1 MFYRPDKKSVCADVI
16 PFYKDNE
23 FKLFYLKDYR
33 DLENVGE
40 GCDWNLL
47 TTKDLV
53 HFTEHGTVLKR
64 GKKNEQDLY
73 VYTGSII
80 EKNGLFYIF
89 YTGHNPHFFD
99 EGKPVQCVLL
109 ATSKDLIHWEKQKE
123 FVYKP
128 DFHYLE
134 QNDFRDP
141 FVFKDEEKD
150 EYVMILTSRLKN
162 DAPIEHRG
170 LLLKATS
177 KDLIHWEMEEEPFYA
192 PHAYYAHECPDIFKI
207 GEWYYLIF
215 SEFCD
220 RYVTTYRMAKSLKG
234 PWITPKHNTFDGHCF
249 YAAKSVSDGK
259 RRILFG
265 WNPIKNNENDDEFWQ
280 WGGSIIPHEIYQNDD
295 FTLSVRCPQEIK
307 DSFSKKVEFSLRPL
321 DEDVQ
326 VFENKICFSN
336 ENRNLVKIGKVPFR
350 TKIEFDVTLRK
361 KTGDFGVYLYEE
373 DHYNKYY
380 KLRFD
385 LEYDRMI
392 IDIWPRYN
400 RAIYGQIE
408 VERPCKLLENET
420 NHVMLIIEE
429 TILEVYVNDKV
440 AMSMRL
446 FKAEG
451 EVSFY
456 SQATICEIK
465 NINIYEG

>member
-40 GCDWNLL
+40 GCDWNLV

-53 HFTEHGTVLKR
+53 HFVEHGTVLPR
-64 GKKNEQDLY
+64 GNINEQDLY

-80 EKNGLFYIF
+80 EKDGLFFIF
-89 YTGHNPHFFD
+89 YTGHNPHFID
-99 EGKPVQCVLL
+99 EGKPVQCILL
-109 ATSKDLIHWEKQKE
+109 ATSKDLIHWEKQKD

-128 DFHYLE
+128 DALYLE

-141 FVFKDEEKD
+141 FVFKDEENG

-162 DAPIEHRG
+162 NDPIENRG

-177 KDLIHWEMEEEPFYA
+177 KDLINWTMDEEPFYA

-207 GEWYYLIF
+207 GDWYYMIF

-234 PWITPKHNTFDGHCF
+234 PWINPKNNTFDGHCF
-249 YAAKSVSDGK
+249 YAAKSVSDGN

-265 WNPIKNNENDDEFWQ
+265 WNPIRNNEDDNEFWQ
-280 WGGSIIPHEIYQNDD
+280 WGGSIIPHEIYQNED
-295 FTLSVRCPQEIK
+295 FTLSVRCPKEIK
-307 DSFSKKVEFSLRPL
+307 ESFNHKRGFTLKPLNSCCKVNNNTIIF
-321 DEDVQ
+321 D
-326 VFENKICFSN
+326 N
-336 ENRNLVKIGKVPFR
+336 ENRNIVKLGEVFER
-350 TKIEFDVTLRK
+350 TKIEFDVSITK
-361 KTGDFGVYLYEE
+361 KTGDFGVYIYEE
-373 DHYNKYY
+373 DNYNKYY

-392 IDIWPRYN
+392 MDVWPRID
-400 RAIYGQIE
+400 RTIHGHIE
-408 VERPCKLLENET
+408 VERQCTLKENEK
-420 NHVMLIIEE
+420 NHVMILLEGS
-429 TILEVYVNDKV
+429 ILEVYVNDKV
-440 AMSMRL
+440 AMSTRL
-446 FKAEG
+446 FKTKG
-451 EVSFY
+451 EISFY
-456 SQATICEIK
+456 SQGTICELE
-465 NINIYEG
+465 NIDVYEG